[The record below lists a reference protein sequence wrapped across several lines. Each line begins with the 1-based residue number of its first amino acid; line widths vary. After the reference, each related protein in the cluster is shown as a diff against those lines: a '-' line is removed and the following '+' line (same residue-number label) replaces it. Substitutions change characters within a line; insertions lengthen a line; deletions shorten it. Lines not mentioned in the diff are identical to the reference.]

1 MARQDNMQDYSR
13 IIEVHRLITVFD
25 IETSFQMVDGKP
37 DPSPKHPEN
46 FIVSMGINEEY
57 FFFNHK
63 EYPHYKPIVN
73 EKIQDILDKTTLLV
87 GHNIKFDLLWLWE
100 IGFKYDGRIYD
111 TMIGEYVLGRGTRQS
126 LRLKDC
132 CLRHGVSQK
141 SDATEQYIKDGV
153 SFEKIPIKIVEEYG
167 RQDVIATNALF
178 QSQMNDFKLPR
189 NKGLLKTVK
198 MMCKFCVVLTTMEN
212 NGIKINLKE
221 LNEVEQEFQDE
232 YDKLRIEI
240 DEIIHD
246 KMGDTKINPASPEQ
260 LSMLIYG
267 TKVID
272 KRGWI
277 EEFNIGIDKYTKK
290 SKKRPRMTKF
300 EFKKTLMM
308 YLVPIYKTKASQ
320 CPECLGKGY
329 VQKIKVNG
337 DPYKNMSRCPKCKTE
352 GVIYTRTQQNERAGF
367 RARAQFVSDAS
378 EGGFKTDRLTL
389 LRIAGQNEELQKFVK
404 KITRYNA
411 LETYLNTFVEG
422 IKKHT
427 KSNGFLY
434 PNFMQCITRTGRLS
448 SRDPNFQN
456 QPRGG
461 TFPIRKVITS
471 RFENGRIA
479 EIDFAQLEFR
489 TAVFLAQD
497 EQGMKDIANGVDVHQ
512 YTADIIG
519 CSRQDAKGHTF
530 KPLYG
535 GMSGTEDEKR
545 YYSAFK
551 EKYKGIAKWHEKLQN
566 EALKYKMITLPT
578 GRQYAFPSVERKP
591 WGGTSFSTQI
601 KNYPVQGF
609 ATGDIVP
616 LACIN
621 IQELVNKH
629 KLRSMLI
636 NTVHDS
642 VVADIHPDEEDMM
655 IKLMHTGSLQVVD
668 SLKETYG
675 IDFNIP
681 LDTEIKIGHNWLD
694 LRLTP

>member
-1 MARQDNMQDYSR
+1 M
-13 IIEVHRLITVFD
+13 ITVFD
-25 IETSFQMVDGKP
+25 IETSFQMIDGKP

-46 FIVSMGINEEY
+46 FIVSIGINDEY

-100 IGFKYDGRIYD
+100 VGFKYNGRIYD

-132 CLRHGVSQK
+132 CLRRGVSQK
-141 SDATEQYIKDGV
+141 SDATEQYVKDGV
-153 SFEKIPIKIVEEYG
+153 SFEKIPMKIVEEYG
-167 RQDVIATNALF
+167 RQDVIATKALF

-189 NKGLLKTVK
+189 NKVLLKTVK
-198 MMCKFCVVLTTMEN
+198 MMCKFCVVLTTMED
-212 NGIKINLKE
+212 NGIRIDLSKLD
-221 LNEVEQEFQDE
+221 EVEKEFQLE
-232 YDKLRIEI
+232 YDKLRMEI
-240 DEIIHD
+240 DTTIHE

-267 TKVID
+267 TKVVD
-272 KRGWI
+272 KKSWVQN
-277 EEFNIGIDKYTKK
+277 FNIGIDKYTKK
-290 SKKRPRMTKF
+290 PKKRPRMSKL
-300 EFKKTLMM
+300 EFKKMLMM
-308 YLVPIYKTKASQ
+308 HLMPIFKTKASQ
-320 CPECLGKGY
+320 CNECKGKGY
-329 VQKIKVNG
+329 IQKLKVNG
-337 DPYKNMSRCPKCKTE
+337 NKYKNMSRCPSCKTE
-352 GVIYTRTQQNERAGF
+352 GVTYANTDERAGF
-367 RARAQFVSDAS
+367 KARAQFVSDAS

-389 LRIAGQNEELQKFVK
+389 LRVSNQSEDLKSFVN

-411 LETYLNTFVEG
+411 LETYLSTFVEG

-427 KSNGFLY
+427 KQNGFLY

-456 QPRGG
+456 QPRSG

-471 RFENGRIA
+471 RFENGKIA

-497 EQGMKDIANGVDVHQ
+497 EQGIEDIENGVDVHQ

-519 CSRQDAKGHTF
+519 VSRQQAKGHTF

-535 GMSGTEDEKR
+535 GMSGTDDEKR
-545 YYSAFK
+545 YYNAFK
-551 EKYKGIAKWHEKLQN
+551 EKYKGIALWHEKLQD

-578 GRQYAFPSVERKP
+578 GRQYGFPSVERMP

-621 IQELVNKH
+621 IQELIEKH
-629 KLRSMLI
+629 NLKSMLI

-642 VVADIHPDEEDMM
+642 VVADIHSDEESIMVNVM
-655 IKLMHTGSLQVVD
+655 REGASKVIN
-668 SLKETYG
+668 SLKDTYG

-681 LDTEIKIGHNWLD
+681 LDTEIKIGYNWLD
-694 LRLTP
+694 LEIVK